1 MNCSQLSTIGCWLTL
16 WLSVVGYGCRLSR
29 ASLWL
34 SHDIAGCQVLVFGF
48 EDLSGVVVTWYCW
61 LSDVGPWALCSVGH
75 RCDCHM
81 ILEVVGC
88 RSFCFGI
95 CRVLLSAAVVGCRL
109 SVLAC
114 RAQVVDCRVS
124 SSFVAVGFWLSGV
137 DCWVSVADC
146 RCMSPIY
153 FNCRCSAW
161 DWRTLCTLCTLC
173 RLEPQKSSAKGET
186 FGLREKFIIL
196 LFLLIYSAGEIYSPA
211 GTYANWKRFTWRI
224 ITTFLPIGQVIN

>member
-1 MNCSQLSTIGCWLTL
+1 MAVNCQLPIGC
-16 WLSVVGYGCRLSR
+16 C
-29 ASLWL
+29 
-34 SHDIAGCQVLVFGF
+34 IAVAF
-48 EDLSGVVVTWYCW
+48 SCW
-61 LSDVGPWALCSVGH
+61 LMDVGH
-75 RCDCHM
+75 RYDCHM

-88 RSFCFGI
+88 RSLDFGI

-109 SVLAC
+109 PAVAC

-146 RCMSPIY
+146 RCLLSPIY

-161 DWRTLCTLCTLC
+161 DWSTLCTLC

-196 LFLLIYSAGEIYSPA
+196 LFLLIYSAEEIYSPA
-211 GTYANWKRFTWRI
+211 GTYAN
-224 ITTFLPIGQVIN
+224 